1 MKLHFWPP
9 VLIAQFRV
17 RERWRRRQIIEFHD
31 RFPAGSRLFI
41 GNFRF
46 LVFIDCRRWGF
57 RCPAH
62 AKLRHERF
70 SKKSSNLIVTISP
83 GPDGRH
89 CFCSLELRFGSRGCA
104 LHLQL
109 LHIGLVIFLIRIVPI
124 KHLSEFVS
132 FVTQIN
138 APTHKSKENHL
149 NLEWQLQ
156 RHVHFLKLESFV
168 EFRLQSLQHHTR
180 LVNSA

>member
-31 RFPAGSRLFI
+31 RFPAGSRLLI

-46 LVFIDCRRWGF
+46 LVFIDRRRWGL

-62 AKLRHERF
+62 AKSCFTSDFRRNIQNFIL
-70 SKKSSNLIVTISP
+70 TISP

-89 CFCSLELRFGSRGCA
+89 RLCSLQLRFGSRGCA

-124 KHLSEFVS
+124 KHLSA

-138 APTHKSKENHL
+138 ALTHESKENHL